1 MNTVVKLEHIDILP
15 YKYFDILKC
24 STYVFIYCMQSIM
37 FLKMCTRH
45 GCVLICRYESL
56 TEPASI
62 RRDNLEDALLMYQ
75 YYRDVEDELTWIQEK
90 LPVAS
95 STDLG
100 NSLNSVQ
107 NLMKKHQVTWF
118 KEIEFLKS

>member
-1 MNTVVKLEHIDILP
+1 
-15 YKYFDILKC
+15 
-24 STYVFIYCMQSIM
+24 
-37 FLKMCTRH
+37 MCTRQS
-45 GCVLICRYESL
+45 CALIPRYESL
-56 TEPASI
+56 AEPASI

-75 YYRDVEDELTWIQEK
+75 YYRDVEDELSWIQEK

-107 NLMKKHQVTWF
+107 NLMKKHQVT
-118 KEIEFLKS
+118 